1 MPSQFTYLLM
11 LWNGCL
17 GVSDIDIFESKWNK
31 YTWKFGKYR
40 IVTRSTKH
48 EKKSKACLYTVKV
61 V

>member
-1 MPSQFTYLLM
+1 M